1 MLSLAALR
9 PFAARVSCALSA
21 CRNACLTRLS
31 RHTVYMDFEANNFEV
46 EGKYRDEGWVDDSP
60 PAPSFWDKLFGKK
73 PADEEQ
79 S

>member
-1 MLSLAALR
+1 
-9 PFAARVSCALSA
+9 
-21 CRNACLTRLS
+21 
-31 RHTVYMDFEANNFEV
+31 MDFEANNFEV